1 MMIQRQAI
9 FAVSLTGAVF
19 LTTLTGMNIAI
30 LSASPRA
37 DSASLRVAKA
47 VKLQIEASYAD
58 RHKTTLIDFHEN
70 DIPMVGRGEL
80 RPDSL
85 TAFQQ
90 RWVDTLNAAQLVICI
105 VPEYNW
111 IMPGEWI
118 DAWHQTAK
126 TDFAHLF
133 DGKVFAVIGVS
144 SGRGGRRP
152 ALETQQLLN
161 KLISFLGQ
169 SSVVAPAL
177 FESHETERN
186 VDKQGGLVGVDIYRS
201 GLDRFLQLA
210 IKTAERWNRQ
220 G

>member
-1 MMIQRQAI
+1 
-9 FAVSLTGAVF
+9 
-19 LTTLTGMNIAI
+19 MNIAI

-47 VKLQIEASYAD
+47 VKLQIETSYTAE
-58 RHKTTLIDFHEN
+58 HTTTLIDFHEN
-70 DIPMVGRGEL
+70 DIPMIGRGDL

-118 DAWHQTAK
+118 DAWHQTGK
-126 TDFAHLF
+126 TAFAHLF
-133 DGKVFAVIGVS
+133 DGRVFAVIGVS

-177 FESHETERN
+177 FESHETEKN
-186 VDKQGGLVGVDIYRS
+186 VDEQGRLIGADIYRA

-210 IKTAERWNRQ
+210 LKTAERWNR
-220 G
+220 